1 MSLWDK
7 SSFLSGAY
15 LQKIVE
21 KQSDVFGM
29 EGDSFTHP
37 EVQRSAWENPMGYSF
52 GENEGPEELA
62 DFQEWL
68 IWAQE

>member
-1 MSLWDK
+1 M
-7 SSFLSGAY
+7 
-15 LQKIVE
+15 E
-21 KQSDVFGM
+21 TQSDVFGM

-62 DFQEWL
+62 DFQE
-68 IWAQE
+68 